1 MQHCCSVGEIHARTC
16 PTAIQLDCFGHTSAC
31 NDQSV
36 CSPSITAVPLAEE
49 GSSDEQSEDEVSQHD
64 EACAICHK
72 ADDMDML
79 LCDGCPKAF
88 HLSCLGL
95 ASIPPDEWFCAVCND
110 EA

>member
-1 MQHCCSVGEIHARTC
+1 MTGIAQLPCSLTALVAYLNAVIHLCALAFTALPPAGEGT
-16 PTAIQLDCFGHTSAC
+16 
-31 NDQSV
+31 
-36 CSPSITAVPLAEE
+36 
-49 GSSDEQSEDEVSQHD
+49 SDEQSEDEVSQHD
-64 EACAICHK
+64 EACTICHK

-95 ASIPPDEWFCAVCND
+95 ASIPPGDWFCAVCND